1 MNMAGYPLPP
11 NPNLLSLKGTKA
23 QNDEEIRMTTLKR
36 RSFLT
41 LAGAAAMVPL
51 TAPVRASE
59 RIEWK
64 MVTSWPK
71 NSPGPGG
78 TANRL
83 AERITAMSGGRLT
96 VKVYGAGELVPAL
109 EVFDAVSQGVAEM
122 GHTASFFWQGKI
134 EASVFFTTVP
144 FGLMAGEHAAWIY
157 HGGGQT
163 LWNEL
168 YAPFG
173 LKPFMAGNTGI
184 GMGGWFRRELSN
196 LESLKGLKYRMPG
209 LGGEVLRRL
218 GGVPVTLPPGEIFSA
233 LQSGVV
239 DGAEFLGP
247 WSDLAFGFYKAAPYY
262 YWPGFHEPN
271 GTGECVINREKF
283 DALPAELQAVVEN
296 ACAAENA
303 FALAE
308 TEWRNAESLEVLIRE
323 HGVKVQPFPDD
334 ILLAARSVAEEVLAE
349 FAKADDLSRRIY
361 RSYASA
367 RQKAIGWSRISTLA
381 LLKVRDG
388 G

>member
-1 MNMAGYPLPP
+1 M
-11 NPNLLSLKGTKA
+11 KA
-23 QNDEEIRMTTLKR
+23 MKR

-41 LAGAAAMVPL
+41 LAGASAMAPL
-51 TAPVRASE
+51 TASVRASD

-64 MVTSWPK
+64 MITSWPK
-71 NSPGPGG
+71 HSPGPGM

-83 AERITAMSGGRLT
+83 AERITTMSGGRLV
-96 VKVYGAGELVPAL
+96 VKVYGAGEIVPAL
-109 EVFDAVSQGVAEM
+109 EVFDAVSRGVAEM

-134 EASVFFTTVP
+134 KASVFFTTVP
-144 FGLMAGEHAAWIY
+144 FGLMADEHNAWIY
-157 HGGGQT
+157 HGEGQR
-163 LWNEL
+163 LWDEL

-233 LQSGVV
+233 LQSGLV

-271 GTGECVINREKF
+271 GTGECVINRAKF
-283 DALPAELQAVVEN
+283 DALPAELRAVVRN
-296 ACAAENA
+296 ACVAENA

-308 TEWRNAESLEVLIRE
+308 TEWHNAESLKVLIRE
-323 HGVKVQPFPDD
+323 HQVKVRPFPDD
-334 ILLAARSVAEEVLAE
+334 ILRAARSTTEQVLAE
-349 FAKADDLSRRIY
+349 FASVDDLGRRIH
-361 RSYASA
+361 RSYESA
-367 RQKAIGWSRISTLA
+367 RQKAIDWSRISTLA
-381 LLKVRDG
+381 LLRARNWN
-388 G
+388 